1 MYTNSK
7 LVPRADRISDSV
19 LQTGH
24 PFLLFP
30 LPLVY
35 ICRKQFCFRTIQ
47 RLAKR
52 KTVPKQIRFS
62 SLIFNRIS
70 KCPSAAAEIEVKSVL
85 FAFCFTSAPLNAG
98 TPPRGTFTGA
108 ADRRLQVWSAVRTNQ
123 PPVSDE
129 LTLLCQLILKRFFF
143 CTVSG
148 TLFLARQKENVGDIP
163 RGKAAFLAATAIFY
177 KIKISR
183 PLFAP
188 QYQ

>member
-1 MYTNSK
+1 MRVRLLAEHLPAQPTG
-7 LVPRADRISDSV
+7 DFWIS
-19 LQTGH
+19 T
-24 PFLLFP
+24 
-30 LPLVY
+30 
-35 ICRKQFCFRTIQ
+35 
-47 RLAKR
+47 
-52 KTVPKQIRFS
+52 
-62 SLIFNRIS
+62 
-70 KCPSAAAEIEVKSVL
+70 
-85 FAFCFTSAPLNAG
+85 AFHT
-98 TPPRGTFTGA
+98 
-108 ADRRLQVWSAVRTNQ
+108 DQ

>member
-1 MYTNSK
+1 MRVRLLAEHLPAQPTG
-7 LVPRADRISDSV
+7 DFWIS
-19 LQTGH
+19 T
-24 PFLLFP
+24 
-30 LPLVY
+30 
-35 ICRKQFCFRTIQ
+35 
-47 RLAKR
+47 
-52 KTVPKQIRFS
+52 
-62 SLIFNRIS
+62 
-70 KCPSAAAEIEVKSVL
+70 
-85 FAFCFTSAPLNAG
+85 AFHT
-98 TPPRGTFTGA
+98 
-108 ADRRLQVWSAVRTNQ
+108 DQ

-163 RGKAAFLAATAIFY
+163 RDKAAFLAATAIFY